1 MTGSGGKAL
10 AILLI
15 GRVRRLPNSSYSDL
29 PHVEHSALVPAI
41 GLRRSSMRY
50 GIMAN
55 AMNDSERSLSSPVP
69 EMKAQDVVEILRVFE
84 RHGIEV
90 HVDGGWAVDALLG
103 QQTRPHADL
112 DIAIQHNDA
121 PLVRALLAA
130 QGFREIP
137 RDDSWECNFVLADER
152 GRQIDIHSYTFD
164 AAGNHVYGVPYPRES
179 LSGQGLIDGHPV
191 QCIAPEW
198 LVRFHTGYQLDE
210 NDYHDVKLL
219 CQHFGLAMPAE
230 YVVFE
235 IEEE

>member
-1 MTGSGGKAL
+1 M
-10 AILLI
+10 I
-15 GRVRRLPNSSYSDL
+15 GRVRRLLDSSYSDL
-29 PHVEHSALVPAI
+29 PRVEHSALVPAI

-55 AMNDSERSLSSPVP
+55 AMNDSESSLSSPAS
-69 EMKAQDVVEILRVFE
+69 EMKAQDVIEILRVFE
-84 RHGIEV
+84 HHGIEV

-112 DIAIQHNDA
+112 DIAIQHKDA

-137 RDDSWECNFVLADER
+137 RDDSWECNVVLEDER

-179 LSGQGLIDGHPV
+179 LSGQGGINGYPV

-198 LVRFHTGYQLDE
+198 LVRFHTGYMLDE
-210 NDYHDVKLL
+210 QDYHDVKLL
-219 CQHFGLAMPAE
+219 CEHFGFVMPVE
-230 YVVFE
+230 YAIFE
-235 IEEE
+235 DKTE